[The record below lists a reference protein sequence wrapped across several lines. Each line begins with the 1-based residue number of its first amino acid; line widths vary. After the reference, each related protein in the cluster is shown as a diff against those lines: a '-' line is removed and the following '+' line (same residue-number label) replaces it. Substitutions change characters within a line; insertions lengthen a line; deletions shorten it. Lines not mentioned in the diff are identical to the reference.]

1 MIPFRVYAATIT
13 PIPCPRP
20 WFLSPVTWND
30 TGAIQLSIQ
39 RWVLELSLSLVG
51 FNDTERNLFPV
62 RSHVLCNRVVA
73 YMRETRRQEKRREK
87 EKRIKWKD
95 SRERKKPRG
104 KEERWIHYKRWFREK
119 LEESQLTRRWTLLLL
134 RSTLVF
140 CIRRARSVYI
150 RILSSFVSR
159 FPHFVVL
166 FILPALSFPI
176 QAFLPFPFFFSSYS
190 SSSKGFYSLKA
201 VLYVGR
207 RTERWVFSTFRK

>member
-1 MIPFRVYAATIT
+1 MVSFTGDLERYGGNSIIHSTMGSRA
-13 PIPCPRP
+13 
-20 WFLSPVTWND
+20 LS
-30 TGAIQLSIQ
+30 
-39 RWVLELSLSLVG
+39 LSLSLVG

-73 YMRETRRQEKRREK
+73 YMRETRRQEKRRER
-87 EKRIKWKD
+87 ENRIKWKD

-176 QAFLPFPFFFSSYS
+176 QAFLPFPFFFSYS

>member
-1 MIPFRVYAATIT
+1 MVSF
-13 PIPCPRP
+13 
-20 WFLSPVTWND
+20 
-30 TGAIQLSIQ
+30 TGDLERYRGNSIIHSTMGS
-39 RWVLELSLSLVG
+39 RALSLSLVG

-176 QAFLPFPFFFSSYS
+176 QAFLPFPFFFSYS

-207 RTERWVFSTFRK
+207 RTER

>member
-1 MIPFRVYAATIT
+1 MQSSGRIYARNEAT
-13 PIPCPRP
+13 R
-20 WFLSPVTWND
+20 
-30 TGAIQLSIQ
+30 
-39 RWVLELSLSLVG
+39 
-51 FNDTERNLFPV
+51 
-62 RSHVLCNRVVA
+62 
-73 YMRETRRQEKRREK
+73 K
-87 EKRIKWKD
+87 EKRERESNKMEGL
-95 SRERKKPRG
+95 ERKEETEGEKG

-176 QAFLPFPFFFSSYS
+176 QAFLPFPFFFSYS

>member
-1 MIPFRVYAATIT
+1 MPQRLPRSPAPVHGFFHRWLGTIRGQFNYPF
-13 PIPCPRP
+13 
-20 WFLSPVTWND
+20 ND
-30 TGAIQLSIQ
+30 GFSS
-39 RWVLELSLSLVG
+39 SLSLWSVLTTPSETY
-51 FNDTERNLFPV
+51 F
-62 RSHVLCNRVVA
+62 RSGPMSYAIEWSHICEA
-73 YMRETRRQEKRREK
+73 TRK
-87 EKRIKWKD
+87 EKRERETNKMEGL
-95 SRERKKPRG
+95 ERKEETEGEKG

-176 QAFLPFPFFFSSYS
+176 QAFLPFSFFFFFLFFLLQRFLFSESCTS
-190 SSSKGFYSLKA
+190 
-201 VLYVGR
+201 VVGPNA
-207 RTERWVFSTFRK
+207 EFSPLSANSFPTNV

>member
-1 MIPFRVYAATIT
+1 MPQRLPRSPAPVHGFFHRWLGTIRGQFNYPF
-13 PIPCPRP
+13 
-20 WFLSPVTWND
+20 ND
-30 TGAIQLSIQ
+30 GFSS
-39 RWVLELSLSLVG
+39 SLSLG

-176 QAFLPFPFFFSSYS
+176 QAFLPFPFFFSYS

>member
-13 PIPCPRP
+13 PIPCLRP

-39 RWVLELSLSLVG
+39 RWVLELSLSLWSVLTTPSETY
-51 FNDTERNLFPV
+51 F
-62 RSHVLCNRVVA
+62 RSGPMSYAIEWSHICEA
-73 YMRETRRQEKRREK
+73 TRK
-87 EKRIKWKD
+87 EKRERETNKMEGL
-95 SRERKKPRG
+95 ERKEETEGEKG

-176 QAFLPFPFFFSSYS
+176 QAFLPFPFFFSYS

>member
-1 MIPFRVYAATIT
+1 MVSF
-13 PIPCPRP
+13 
-20 WFLSPVTWND
+20 
-30 TGAIQLSIQ
+30 TGDLERYGGNSIIHSTMGS
-39 RWVLELSLSLVG
+39 RALSLSLVG

-176 QAFLPFPFFFSSYS
+176 QAFLPFPFFFSYS